1 MTRPQNILAGINRI
15 LSCPKLQASTA
26 AVLSG
31 YFAIRHASAG
41 MSDNAKVELWTGFMA
56 AATVLYR
63 EVINAW
69 TEQDVAAIN
78 NPPDDPMGRFLDRQ
92 AELSSAPRSTLASY
106 SPVDPTPPLNPPGT
120 PASAQRAPSA
130 PVNPNVMSSAPRLTP
145 RTVLPPQQ

>member
-15 LSCPKLQASTA
+15 LSCRKLQTCVA

-31 YFAIRHASAG
+31 YFAIKHASAG
-41 MSDNAKVELWTGFMA
+41 MSDDARVGLWVGFLGA
-56 AATVLYR
+56 AAILFR

-78 NPPDDPMGRFLDRQ
+78 NPPDDPTGRFLDRQ

-120 PASAQRAPSA
+120 PASAQHAPSA

-145 RTVLPPQQ
+145 RTVLPPQ

>member
-1 MTRPQNILAGINRI
+1 MTRPQNIFAGINRI

-41 MSDNAKVELWTGFMA
+41 MSDDAKVALWTGFMA

-78 NPPDDPMGRFLDRQ
+78 STTPIILPPGAANYQTSDPPAAPAAIQ
-92 AELSSAPRSTLASY
+92 PPAIAPITPAKSAPIPSTI
-106 SPVDPTPPLNPPGT
+106 
-120 PASAQRAPSA
+120 QRAPSA

-145 RTVLPPQQ
+145 RTVLPPQ